1 MFSKNF
7 EKRLFILRANAGQ
20 KVSKCPDI
28 SESNSKCLY
37 SSLLSIS
44 SLQRKCLQCSVSI
57 PVRYV
62 YNLDL
67 ELYLDQEFPMQP
79 SFF

>member
-1 MFSKNF
+1 MVCKNF
-7 EKRLFILRANAGQ
+7 EKRLFLLRANAGH

-28 SESNSKCLY
+28 SVSSSKCLY

-44 SLQRKCLQCSVSI
+44 SLQRKSLQCSVSI

-67 ELYLDQEFPMQP
+67 ELYLDQELPKQP